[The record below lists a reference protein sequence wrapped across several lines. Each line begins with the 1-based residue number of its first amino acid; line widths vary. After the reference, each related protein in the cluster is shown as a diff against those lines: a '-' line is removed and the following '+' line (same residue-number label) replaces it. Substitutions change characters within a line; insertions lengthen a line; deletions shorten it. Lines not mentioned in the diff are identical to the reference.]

1 MNRNEDTELLAMLE
15 EMIRKKREEIRG
27 LNKLIG
33 SMEHPEDNPNGGES
47 NESTANTQTGKSED

>member
-33 SMEHPEDNPNGGES
+33 SIEHPEDNTNGGES
-47 NESTANTQTGKSED
+47 NEPTIHTEPGKE